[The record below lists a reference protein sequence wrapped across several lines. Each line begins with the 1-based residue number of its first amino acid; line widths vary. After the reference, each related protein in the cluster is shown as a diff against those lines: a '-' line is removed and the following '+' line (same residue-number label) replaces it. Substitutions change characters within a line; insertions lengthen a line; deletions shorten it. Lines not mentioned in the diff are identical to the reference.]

1 MTVWVQIVII
11 NTPPL
16 CFNADDDTRLFVA
29 FQYNV
34 NIDGQLQRIM
44 GWGNSDLIFLLKSG
58 DKNMF
63 FDATFSITPKGFYQ
77 CLILMIYEPGT
88 NLFILKFFFTRQGPF
103 WGLGTVLGT
112 PKNCRCGLYWVYM
125 SHWTYG

>member
-88 NLFILKFFFTRQGPF
+88 NLFILKFFSRARDRFRDPQVIF
-103 WGLGTVLGT
+103 HEEHVLIT
-112 PKNCRCGLYWVYM
+112 
-125 SHWTYG
+125 TF